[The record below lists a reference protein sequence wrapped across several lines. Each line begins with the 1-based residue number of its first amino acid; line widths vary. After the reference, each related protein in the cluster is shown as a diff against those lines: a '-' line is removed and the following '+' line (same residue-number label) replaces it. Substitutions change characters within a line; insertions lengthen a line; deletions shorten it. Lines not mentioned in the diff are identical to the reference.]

1 MIIPGARNPLF
12 RKVIGCTMAGPS
24 YLSLAE
30 QARESFEGVTGLACR
45 LVKTKHDQNYRD
57 KFDLH
62 THFSDDETVIYF
74 DADTRWVRPF
84 NPLLVT
90 NDFGMVLDPG
100 RNSEKDFPIHDCRHL
115 KMPWQA
121 YGNSGVMIFGHRHRH
136 IWTECHRLFGREKVL
151 DFGEQSIINLVLH
164 RLGVD
169 RCFLGNEW
177 NYAPI
182 CEVTGR
188 TQEMTREPYVIHAM
202 GYTHTRTR
210 KRLTD
215 KEAVL
220 NVYEGRYMLTSP

>member
-1 MIIPGARNPLF
+1 
-12 RKVIGCTMAGPS
+12 MAGPA

-30 QARESFEGVTGLACR
+30 QARESFEGVTGLSCR
-45 LVKTKHDQNYRD
+45 LIKTRHDKNYRD

-62 THFSDDETVIYF
+62 DHFSDDETVVYF

-84 NPLLVT
+84 NPLMVT
-90 NDFGMVLDPG
+90 HDFGMVLDPG
-100 RNSEKDFPIHDCRHL
+100 RNSEKDFPIHDCLAHG
-115 KMPWQA
+115 MPWQQ
-121 YGNSGVMIFGHRHRH
+121 YGNSGVMIFNARHRE
-136 IWTECHRLFGREKVL
+136 IWPECHRLFSRIKVL
-151 DFGEQSIINLVLH
+151 DFGEQSVINLTLY
-164 RLGVD
+164 RMGIT
-169 RCFLGNEW
+169 RAFLGNEW

-202 GYTHTRTR
+202 GYTHNRTR

-220 NVYEGRYMLTSP
+220 NVYEGRYTLTSP